1 MPPPDFSHLLNGDED
16 DYSGDAEARLI
27 ESLFNDGLP
36 ASRKEKKQKEDNVD
50 MKETEGG
57 AEICMPK
64 MRKRKPQLPKGFD
77 PAHPPSTLPDPE
89 RWLPK
94 WQRSKY
100 KKYARKKAKYMKGGA
115 VQGDS

>member
-1 MPPPDFSHLLNGDED
+1 MN
-16 DYSGDAEARLI
+16 
-27 ESLFNDGLP
+27 
-36 ASRKEKKQKEDNVD
+36 EDNVD

-94 WQRSKY
+94 W
-100 KKYARKKAKYMKGGA
+100 
-115 VQGDS
+115 

>member
-1 MPPPDFSHLLNGDED
+1 
-16 DYSGDAEARLI
+16 
-27 ESLFNDGLP
+27 
-36 ASRKEKKQKEDNVD
+36 

-64 MRKRKPQLPKGFD
+64 MRKRKPRLPKGFD
-77 PAHPPSTLPDPE
+77 PAHPPSTMPDPE

-115 VQGDS
+115 VQGDAQIDTDVTNKVMGPSTATAATSKTIKKRKR